1 MAYLKKQKNRWG
13 KIYYYA
19 QVKKSADWGVKPL
32 TISLKTTD
40 YKLALERHQEIE
52 DKEKA
57 LRQGM
62 SFTWSWEEE
71 RGRTRIK
78 KQTIQILIDKW
89 LTIKGSNIRESS
101 VDRYRIS
108 LNAFTELVGK
118 TCPMSAIN
126 TTTIEKFKKVRL
138 VNHSPNGINIDLRGI
153 KCFLLWC
160 REEGYIKLM
169 PKIKQLKI
177 DKSKP
182 KVIKDSDWDLIMES
196 NVSDEWKD
204 IFRLYRDIGARRNEV
219 VFGRVEGTFL
229 IVDAENSKSGLEK
242 EIQLTHKQQCV
253 VYSIHN
259 KRDEYIAEGKDIT
272 NYVNNF
278 TKVFKKVCDDVGL
291 DYNFHCLRHTFAVRR
306 YYSTKDIY
314 LVSKELGHT
323 SVLTT
328 EKYAQFNPNRL
339 AEWFPSLIKEPKL
352 RVLETHSVETPMT
365 KGTDYRG
372 VGQGLARDF

>member
-71 RGRTRIK
+71 RGRIRIK

-118 TCPMSAIN
+118 TCPI
-126 TTTIEKFKKVRL
+126 
-138 VNHSPNGINIDLRGI
+138 
-153 KCFLLWC
+153 
-160 REEGYIKLM
+160 
-169 PKIKQLKI
+169 
-177 DKSKP
+177 
-182 KVIKDSDWDLIMES
+182 
-196 NVSDEWKD
+196 
-204 IFRLYRDIGARRNEV
+204 
-219 VFGRVEGTFL
+219 
-229 IVDAENSKSGLEK
+229 
-242 EIQLTHKQQCV
+242 
-253 VYSIHN
+253 
-259 KRDEYIAEGKDIT
+259 
-272 NYVNNF
+272 
-278 TKVFKKVCDDVGL
+278 
-291 DYNFHCLRHTFAVRR
+291 
-306 YYSTKDIY
+306 
-314 LVSKELGHT
+314 
-323 SVLTT
+323 
-328 EKYAQFNPNRL
+328 
-339 AEWFPSLIKEPKL
+339 
-352 RVLETHSVETPMT
+352 
-365 KGTDYRG
+365 
-372 VGQGLARDF
+372 